1 MRARKP
7 PPRRARSVLG
17 RFDAASHGRVVGS
30 MLALSGACACVRW
43 CFREN
48 ARPSPPA
55 ASIHMLRAGGAAA
68 PRVWPPS
75 GRLQEQARRG
85 LSLALPS
92 APPDRVYSTVL
103 HGQPSTLWIG
113 RKTGPLPSGWERHT
127 RWDGK
132 IYYVNHHSHTTQW
145 AHRGPVGDPPP
156 HDPVEC
162 NWQQHRRSGGIDA
175 QLSTK
180 PKLCEYNPQPTV
192 AAQMLAEAAT
202 LQDQIEGGCWP
213 CRQ

>member
-1 MRARKP
+1 M
-7 PPRRARSVLG
+7 
-17 RFDAASHGRVVGS
+17 
-30 MLALSGACACVRW
+30 RW

-92 APPDRVYSTVL
+92 APPDRVFQPYYTAVNAMDRPEDGAAAIGVGAPHAVGRQDIL
-103 HGQPSTLWIG
+103 RQPS
-113 RKTGPLPSGWERHT
+113 
-127 RWDGK
+127 
-132 IYYVNHHSHTTQW
+132 Q
-145 AHRGPVGDPPP
+145 P
-156 HDPVEC
+156 HDPVGAPRPCWRSAAARPSGMQLATTSPE
-162 NWQQHRRSGGIDA
+162 RRDLTHSSA
-175 QLSTK
+175 PSPSYAST
-180 PKLCEYNPQPTV
+180 LPQPTV
-192 AAQMLAEAAT
+192 AAQMLAEAAN